1 MTTNTLIVRLVAPT
15 LAVFAAACGAREPV
29 SPPDDG
35 GRESVV
41 MHLAAD
47 PDDLRRRPEPDPE
60 PRLPPIPQPEPVA
73 PMTPEPPRPP
83 AEPPLKIFLEPDYDR
98 LSRPAPPQ
106 APGRYK
112 SWRQK
117 TRIAVKR
124 SHLDAAAASPDESLV
139 LVMSDMEATVR
150 IYDRRSRAL
159 LGNYAVDGFAS
170 GAFERGDVDF
180 WPDLERGPAF
190 VVGNLRGIA
199 LYSATTG
206 ERIGA
211 LSERPVWSMRWSP
224 DRRFLLCVEADI
236 ATQTS
241 VLTIF
246 RRAPGPALEEVRS
259 VQLEARLDGW
269 ALSADNRFL
278 AATYY
283 PSDTLELIDLHSG
296 EILWRV
302 KAPTYSSS
310 VDVSPDGTRVAIG
323 GDRAVVLDRDDPTK
337 RATYEK
343 FGNNLH
349 EVRFSP
355 SGDALAVSSYD
366 GHVRILSADPAAK
379 ALKLLADLRH
389 GGTANVYSIVF
400 LSGGDALLSSS
411 GDETVRIWG
420 R

>member
-1 MTTNTLIVRLVAPT
+1 MRRRYTLGLS
-15 LAVFAAACGAREPV
+15 LAAAIAIGCGAADVADRQERGEREPMV
-29 SPPDDG
+29 A
-35 GRESVV
+35 
-41 MHLAAD
+41 HLAAD
-47 PDDLRRRPEPDPE
+47 PADLRARGK
-60 PRLPPIPQPEPVA
+60 PRTEPQPP
-73 PMTPEPPRPP
+73 PPTPEPALPAEPPPP
-83 AEPPLKIFLEPDYDR
+83 AEPPLRIFLEPD
-98 LSRPAPPQ
+98 LALLGTTPAAAAPQ
-106 APGRYK
+106 RYRA
-112 SWRQK
+112 WRQK
-117 TRIAVKR
+117 ARIAVGR
-124 SHLDAAAASPDESLV
+124 SHLDKALTSPDESLL
-139 LVMSDMEATVR
+139 LVMSEMEATIR

-236 ATQTS
+236 TTQTS